1 MTRPGGPGGGAG
13 GGGALGQFGAGEG
26 RKSAKRYEMAFESS
40 VRDSDLPILFIYYKY
55 LFLRGG
61 LGRLAAVISSSFIMI
76 LTSTAALADAPMA

>member
-1 MTRPGGPGGGAG
+1 
-13 GGGALGQFGAGEG
+13 
-26 RKSAKRYEMAFESS
+26 MAFESS

-76 LTSTAALADAPMA
+76 LTSTAALADAPIGRDNAGARELDSDSEILPVTILMDIKVPRQRGI